1 MEYTIADYKGY
12 ESYNFEINGR
22 KSIVIA
28 PKEAADGKPW
38 VWRTEFLGAFDIVD
52 MAMLERGWH
61 VCYHKCS
68 DMYGCPQAIAW
79 MREFQKVAE
88 EEFGLSPYPALF
100 GFSRGGLYAVNYAKT
115 YPYKVGLL
123 YLDAPVLDIRNWP
136 ITTGTDKVREEC
148 LAWYHLTLETLDDFK
163 ECPIDFAKDIADSNI
178 PVLIISG
185 AADKTVDYKQN
196 TCVFEERYRAAGGK
210 RMTIAV
216 KPHCDHHPHSL
227 YDEPDFAV
235 AYIEANVRRA

>member
-100 GFSRGGLYAVNYAKT
+100 GFSRGGLYAVNYALT
-115 YPYKVGLL
+115 YPNGVERL
-123 YLDAPVLDIRNWP
+123 YLDAPVLDVRSWP
-136 ITTGTDKVREEC
+136 AGWGAGIGGRREWEQCKTCYALTDETARDFSGNPLDRAEE
-148 LAWYHLTLETLDDFK
+148 LARL
-163 ECPIDFAKDIADSNI
+163 NI
-178 PVLIISG
+178 PVLIVAG
-185 AADKTVDYKQN
+185 DADDVVPLSEN
-196 TCVFEERYRAAGGK
+196 SLPFEKKFSAAGGQ
-210 RMTIAV
+210 IELIV
-216 KPHCDHHPHSL
+216 KKGCGHHPHSL
-227 YDEPDFAV
+227 EDV
-235 AYIEANVRRA
+235 APIVKFLTEKRA